1 MFFSQVL
8 KLMKADLK
16 NQPFTCNFGKTTASQ
31 VKKQYDGYSTY
42 FSANNK

>member
-16 NQPFTCNFGKTTASQ
+16 NQPFTYNFGKTMANQ

-42 FSANNK
+42 FSAKNK